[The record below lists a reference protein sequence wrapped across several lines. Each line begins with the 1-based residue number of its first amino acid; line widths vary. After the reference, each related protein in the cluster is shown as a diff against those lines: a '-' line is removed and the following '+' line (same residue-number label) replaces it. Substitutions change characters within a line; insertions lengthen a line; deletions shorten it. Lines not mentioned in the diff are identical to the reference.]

1 MTALATAAAP
11 TRAAAPALT
20 LDERLTLAALAM
32 DAHLDGA
39 GLQLDVRTAHIDIPE
54 ILVAPTP
61 TPAAAPAA
69 PTTAEEVLREAGR
82 LIREH
87 GWIRGY
93 VGSQAT
99 GYCLIGA
106 IRAAA
111 GGNSRLEDEAERL
124 ILDRIRAEQP
134 DILSAGAWNDAQ
146 TGPGPVLRM
155 LG

>member
-1 MTALATAAAP
+1 MTTATAAAP

-20 LDERLTLAALAM
+20 LDDRLALSLLTMDDRLAQAGA
-32 DAHLDGA
+32 DHLI
-39 GLQLDVRTAHIDIPE
+39 RTAAIDLPE
-54 ILVAPTP
+54 ILVDQ

-69 PTTAEEVLREAGR
+69 PTTAEEVLQQAGR
-82 LIREH
+82 LIAAH

-106 IRAAA
+106 IRTAAS
-111 GGNSRLEDEAERL
+111 GNSRLEDGAEQL

-134 DILSAGAWNDAQ
+134 DVLSAGAWNDAQ
-146 TGPGPVLRM
+146 TGPDPVIRM
-155 LG
+155 LTR